1 MRIELNTTYVTRQN
15 LADDNQD
22 LVPAPKAYF
31 LIGFAG
37 ELQVKTKKEPIQVFM
52 SIDNLFNKKYRD
64 YMNRWRYFADEA
76 GTNFSIRVKIPFS
89 SKDL

>member
-1 MRIELNTTYVTRQN
+1 MVDVRGGTFTFGMNNEDVMGDWNNLQTRKTVSSFRIDKYEV
-15 LADDNQD
+15 
-22 LVPAPKAYF
+22 
-31 LIGFAG
+31 
-37 ELQVKTKKEPIQVFM
+37 
-52 SIDNLFNKKYRD
+52 SNKKYRD